1 MDIQVSTGRVG
12 DAEVQ
17 ALAVAVFK
25 DEQAHD
31 GFLQEL
37 DAATGGLIKSV
48 IESEELTGK
57 EGETVYV
64 HLGDAREG
72 LKAKRLLLVGVGE
85 REGYKTAQVSQM
97 AGTAARALRARN
109 VKSVG
114 LITRATGS
122 DVEQTAAAA
131 VEGVLM
137 ALFEP
142 DKYRTSDKE
151 ERLIE
156 RLVIITQWASEE
168 ALRRGAERGRIIGE
182 CVNFTRDLANE
193 PGAYMTPTIMA
204 ERARAIASEFNLEVD
219 ILDRERMEGLGMGS
233 LLSVARGSEEPP
245 ALIILKY
252 TPEGFN
258 GKAEGGVEGSG
269 GNTDGLL
276 AFVGKGVTFD
286 SGGISLKP
294 GENMELMKY
303 DMTGGATVLGVMR
316 AVAQLKPPMPL
327 LGVVPAT
334 ENLPSGKATKPGDV
348 VRAMSGKTIEVINT
362 DAEGRLILADAIAYA
377 KKLGATR
384 IVDLATLTGAVSIA
398 LGDVNTGILGT
409 DQELIDEV
417 IAAGREVG
425 EKLWQLPL
433 DKEYTKQIK
442 SDIADIKNVGGRKA
456 GTITAAA
463 FLKEFADGVSWAHLD
478 IAGTAWGDDAKP
490 YRSKGPTGVG
500 VRTLLNLIERAV
512 AARAASEGKG
522 GKA

>member
-12 DAEVQ
+12 DVDVQ

-25 DEQAHD
+25 DEQAHE

-37 DAATGGLIKSV
+37 DAAAGGLIKSV
-48 IESEELTGK
+48 IESEELKGK
-57 EGETVYV
+57 EGETVYL
-64 HLGDAREG
+64 HLGEG
-72 LKAKRLLLVGVGE
+72 RGELKAKRLLLVGVGE
-85 REGYKTAQVSQM
+85 RENYGAAQVSQM

-109 VKSVG
+109 VKTVG
-114 LITRATGS
+114 LVTRGAEADAERS
-122 DVEQTAAAA
+122 AEVA

-137 ALFEP
+137 SLFEP
-142 DKYRTSDKE
+142 DKYRTSEKE
-151 ERLIE
+151 ERVVE
-156 RLVIITQWASEE
+156 RLVIVAQGAAGEDV
-168 ALRRGAERGRIIGE
+168 LRRGAERGRIIGE

-204 ERARAIASEFNLEVD
+204 ERARAIASEFGLEVD
-219 ILDRERMEGLGMGS
+219 VLDRGRMEAEGMGS

-245 ALIILKY
+245 ALIVLKY

-258 GKAEGGVEGSG
+258 GGGTIVG
-269 GNTDGLL
+269 GGEGLL

-286 SGGISLKP
+286 TGGISIKP

-316 AVAQLKPPMPL
+316 AAAQLKPPMPL
-327 LGVVPAT
+327 LGVVPAV
-334 ENLPSGKATKPGDV
+334 ENMPSGKATKPGDV

-362 DAEGRLILADAIAYA
+362 DAEGRLILADAISYA
-377 KKLGATR
+377 RKLGATQV
-384 IVDLATLTGAVSIA
+384 VDLATLTGAVSIA

-433 DKEYTKQIK
+433 DKEYTRQIK

-463 FLKEFADGVSWAHLD
+463 FIKEFADGISWAHLD

-490 YRSKGPTGVG
+490 YRSKGPTGVA
-500 VRTLLNLIERAV
+500 VRTLLNLIERA
-512 AARAASEGKG
+512 ARATSADKG
-522 GKA
+522 DKS